1 MLKWPRLSLARAGW
15 FDEVRQIVD
24 NSKLITSS
32 VSGKVCLGNS
42 LCVDNKYEG
51 SNNIPKY
58 GTSIQTHIPYT
69 EYCGWIEVGKERR
82 QDMWLPE
89 DAGEQIP
96 VLTNFRM
103 WRVKCSKWRLSG
115 QIHSTV
121 VPQSMWW
128 KHHMTKLSFL
138 YGWHNF
144 WYVFHH
150 LGTHVSI

>member
-1 MLKWPRLSLARAGW
+1 MGVRRLLIVIVSCIEDTKVTAAQSGKSWVSWSRC
-15 FDEVRQIVD
+15 DEVRQIVD

-82 QDMWLPE
+82 QDM
-89 DAGEQIP
+89 
-96 VLTNFRM
+96 
-103 WRVKCSKWRLSG
+103 
-115 QIHSTV
+115 
-121 VPQSMWW
+121 
-128 KHHMTKLSFL
+128 
-138 YGWHNF
+138 
-144 WYVFHH
+144 
-150 LGTHVSI
+150 